1 MASET
6 IAPTTRRNGKQSR
19 LTWRYRGEVAAR
31 TGAALVAGYFL
42 AYGATALL
50 TQLLPLARADRVIVA
65 TLPSFLLW
73 CAAAMY
79 AFAVRSPWRAWW
91 MLLAL
96 GGLMLGLAALLP
108 GVAQP

>member
-6 IAPTTRRNGKQSR
+6 IAPTTRRNGKQPR

-31 TGAALVAGYFL
+31 AGAALVAGYFVTY
-42 AYGATALL
+42 AATALL
-50 TQLLPLARADRVIVA
+50 RQVLAFAGSDRVIVA